1 MGLLGDVMSDDTIA
15 GYNRNQVQQRM
26 LIRPP
31 CLGKIEHKQLAK
43 QQATP
48 EHLKKE
54 LILLGTGPSHK
65 QCPYDCEVWT
75 MNDGFQSLEP
85 KRLDKLFFFE
95 QEYWTLAFPW
105 GKDSTLKTNELR
117 GLGVQITPH
126 VAINSGIKSRIITPK
141 VLDDLNI
148 PIVSFWAAPGVKKF
162 EPYPLWDIVSYFKSD
177 YFTNSFAYMMAYA
190 IWLGCY
196 KKIRLYGVDMSAN
209 HELYRNERGGVE
221 FWIGVAIGS
230 GIEVEISKGSSVAQR
245 NFYGLESNYHPSTQP
260 IPATRSIKF

>member
-1 MGLLGDVMSDDTIA
+1 MGILGDVMSDDTIM
-15 GYNRNQVQQRM
+15 GYNRNQPVRQM

-31 CLGKIEHKQLAK
+31 CLGRIEHKKLTKPQK
-43 QQATP
+43 TP
-48 EHLKKE
+48 EHLKRE

-65 QCPYDCEVWT
+65 QCPYDHECWS

-95 QEYWTLAFPW
+95 QEYWKLAFPW

-126 VAINSGIKSRIITPK
+126 VANNAGIKARVITPE
-141 VLDDLNI
+141 VLNKLDI
-148 PIVSFWAAPGVKKF
+148 PIVSFWSAPGVKKF
-162 EPYPLWDIVSYFKSD
+162 EPYPLWDIVSEFKSD
-177 YFTNSFAYMMAYA
+177 YFTNSFSYMLAYA

-196 KKIRLYGVDMSAN
+196 KKIWLYGVDMSAQ

-221 FWIGVAIGS
+221 YWIGMAKGR
-230 GIEVEISKGSSVAQR
+230 GIDVEISKGSSVAQR
-245 NFYGLESNYHPSTQP
+245 KFYGLES
-260 IPATRSIKF
+260 